1 MPYKGRITWLLW
13 KWRDLTV
20 KKPIVNAF
28 AAQFIFCCCCCECI
42 GCLCGWSHT
51 KRNLRYNNRNESI
64 NGLMIQPCYTIHVHT
79 FGCLT
84 VIAVF
89 LNLLSILSVYMF
101 AFLPLSLS
109 LCFYLCFESIHWI
122 QLWKKSL
129 FILLLLASYTAID
142 FKMYTMW
149 FSFTVLYIFFLSLLS
164 SFSVTICLSCGN
176 LWTTNKNPISKG
188 KKKKPEERAITLE
201 KLYGNVWNQQ
211 IQSGFLGD
219 KRKTRRACSNKYLV
233 ACLPHTNVES
243 F

>member
-1 MPYKGRITWLLW
+1 M
-13 KWRDLTV
+13 

-149 FSFTVLYIFFLSLLS
+149 FSFTVLYIFFCLYSLAS
-164 SFSVTICLSCGN
+164 RSQFVCRAAIFERQTK
-176 LWTTNKNPISKG
+176 TQFQKER
-188 KKKKPEERAITLE
+188 KKKPEERAITLE